1 MALYLVNGDIFRFL
15 GMWIDV
21 DDQSTI
27 VDDFFWHQKTVN
39 SNGKIIWLLYAYYMV
54 HDHLVGG

>member
-21 DDQSTI
+21 DDQSII

-39 SNGKIIWLLYAYYMV
+39 SNGKFIWLLYAYYMV